1 MSFTNHAMCPP
12 RFQYLLL
19 KLGVDVV
26 AATFLGVGVSPKAT
40 WELLVGRPE
49 DFTILLAEIPN
60 LVLAEL
66 YPEEAESQQTGW
78 RLWNLLRER
87 LRAAAGL
94 VGPLWL
100 GVLRNRYLEGIQQIG
115 DECVVPAYGH

>member
-78 RLWNLLRER
+78 RL
-87 LRAAAGL
+87 
-94 VGPLWL
+94 
-100 GVLRNRYLEGIQQIG
+100 
-115 DECVVPAYGH
+115 